1 MSENSKKF
9 VVIGSIVIVAYIIP
23 YLLLGILYWSIE
35 GFDLSQITNVQFI
48 VSLTVSAL
56 SLATSFHLWSRLPKL
71 EGQIRKLFLL
81 TGFTFIVILGIF
93 NYLLIDTLLE
103 WTGSPTIAKSLNQ
116 SIPEVR
122 FDFFGIEGL
131 TATMPADSFVTF
143 ALIIFA
149 ISFYIFPM
157 EKYVKQT
164 IPWHTYSLFAC
175 AAAIPVLILLVPR
188 NFPGSEIV
196 MSIITVVI
204 VSWLLYNFFFLFY
217 LYFSTGLKSPKGT
230 AMRKASFLIGIGLL
244 LILFTWISGWAI
256 NTGTPLLDLAI
267 QMSFGGIGIFIFN
280 YGFYLIRPGK

>member
-1 MSENSKKF
+1 MSDSNKKF
-9 VVIGSIVIVAYIIP
+9 AIGGSIVIIAYTVP
-23 YLLLGILYWSIE
+23 WLLLGILHWSIE
-35 GFDLSQITNVQFI
+35 GFNLSALSNVQFI

-56 SLATSFHLWSRLPKL
+56 ALATSFHLWSRVPKL

-103 WTGSPTIAKSLNQ
+103 WTGFPTIQKSLNT
-116 SIPEVR
+116 SIPQVE

-143 ALIIFA
+143 ALIIIA

-164 IPWHTYSLFAC
+164 MPWHTYSLFLC
-175 AAAIPVLILLVPR
+175 AAVIPVLLLFVPR
-188 NFPGSEIV
+188 DFPGAFII
-196 MSIITVVI
+196 MSILTAAI
-204 VSWLLYNFFFLFY
+204 VLWLLYNFFFLFY

-256 NTGTPLLDLAI
+256 NTGTPLIDLGI
-267 QMSFGGIGIFIFN
+267 QMSFGGIGITIFN
-280 YGFYLIRPGK
+280 YGFYLISPNR